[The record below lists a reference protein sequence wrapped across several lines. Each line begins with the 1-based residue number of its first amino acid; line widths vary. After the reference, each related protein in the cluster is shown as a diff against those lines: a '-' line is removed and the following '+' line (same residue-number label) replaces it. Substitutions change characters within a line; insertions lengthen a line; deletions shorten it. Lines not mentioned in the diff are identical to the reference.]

1 MSDICLI
8 DIIYKQINKTYIL
21 RKHQFIVVFVILLTH
36 TYQQTYTQKLQ
47 FKYLFDT
54 FKDKSLHL
62 SDVMQNYTYKSTS
75 SPHWTNA
82 QKHKHI
88 HTLTHTYTH
97 KHIRKHTM
105 TQTQTKTYANTSKEW
120 QKTILCKTFIVQ
132 IGFGHFFSFL
142 SHSASSCLQIEEI
155 FENGFTASSCHFSS
169 FSPELCIW
177 MFLHSGAFPGQSQT
191 ELVYTKLYWSITA
204 SSDTLHL

>member
-21 RKHQFIVVFVILLTH
+21 RKHQFIVVFVVLLTH

-75 SPHWTNA
+75 RPHWTNT

-88 HTLTHTYTH
+88 HTLTHTNTPLNTPWH
-97 KHIRKHTM
+97 KHRPKH
-105 TQTQTKTYANTSKEW
+105 TQTQAKSDKRQFYVKHL
-120 QKTILCKTFIVQ
+120 LCK
-132 IGFGHFFSFL
+132 
-142 SHSASSCLQIEEI
+142 
-155 FENGFTASSCHFSS
+155 
-169 FSPELCIW
+169 
-177 MFLHSGAFPGQSQT
+177 
-191 ELVYTKLYWSITA
+191 
-204 SSDTLHL
+204 

>member
-21 RKHQFIVVFVILLTH
+21 RKHQFIVVFVVLLTH
-36 TYQQTYTQKLQ
+36 TYQQTYTKKLQ

-54 FKDKSLHL
+54 FKDKSLPL
-62 SDVMQNYTYKSTS
+62 SDVMQNYTYKSKS
-75 SPHWTNA
+75 RPHWTNT

-97 KHIRKHTM
+97 KRTPKHTM

-142 SHSASSCLQIEEI
+142 SHSATVQNPLRSH
-155 FENGFTASSCHFSS
+155 FTAYSCV
-169 FSPELCIW
+169 
-177 MFLHSGAFPGQSQT
+177 FLRCQLGCRFIPRIPQHP
-191 ELVYTKLYWSITA
+191 
-204 SSDTLHL
+204 

>member
-21 RKHQFIVVFVILLTH
+21 RKHQFIVVFVVLLTH

-47 FKYLFDT
+47 FKYSFDT

-75 SPHWTNA
+75 QPHWTNT

-97 KHIRKHTM
+97 KHTPKHTM
-105 TQTQTKTYANTSKEW
+105 TQTQTKTYANTSKE
-120 QKTILCKTFIVQ
+120 
-132 IGFGHFFSFL
+132 
-142 SHSASSCLQIEEI
+142 
-155 FENGFTASSCHFSS
+155 
-169 FSPELCIW
+169 
-177 MFLHSGAFPGQSQT
+177 
-191 ELVYTKLYWSITA
+191 
-204 SSDTLHL
+204 

>member
-1 MSDICLI
+1 MINMPWTNVDIFFSPAISVFFRFGKILSENVKKRGTVN
-8 DIIYKQINKTYIL
+8 IYIFVNFVTSAAPI
-21 RKHQFIVVFVILLTH
+21 FVVLLTH

-75 SPHWTNA
+75 RPHWTNT

-97 KHIRKHTM
+97 KHTPKHTM
-105 TQTQTKTYANTSKEW
+105 TQARTKTYANTSKE
-120 QKTILCKTFIVQ
+120 
-132 IGFGHFFSFL
+132 
-142 SHSASSCLQIEEI
+142 
-155 FENGFTASSCHFSS
+155 
-169 FSPELCIW
+169 
-177 MFLHSGAFPGQSQT
+177 
-191 ELVYTKLYWSITA
+191 
-204 SSDTLHL
+204 

>member
-21 RKHQFIVVFVILLTH
+21 RKHQFIVVFVVLLTH

-75 SPHWTNA
+75 RPHWTNT

-88 HTLTHTYTH
+88 HTLKHTYTH
-97 KHIRKHTM
+97 KLTPKHTM

-142 SHSASSCLQIEEI
+142 SHSASAGPGYPHEKVWTHEP
-155 FENGFTASSCHFSS
+155 SSTVFCGGRSFVVTSYFFGEFS
-169 FSPELCIW
+169 W
-177 MFLHSGAFPGQSQT
+177 YQN
-191 ELVYTKLYWSITA
+191 
-204 SSDTLHL
+204 TLFHEGIKKFRILRI